1 MRRNIESGTLQAEMP
16 IKLAAEKMGNV
27 ASAMTEV
34 VCIID
39 HTASVAEAARTLAD
53 MHVTGA
59 PVMLEERIVGVI
71 SQTDLLRAQDSATP
85 VTEVMNETVY
95 AVRPHD
101 PLFLAVRL
109 MVEQRIHRVIVV
121 NDDGQLHGVV
131 TSMDVLRVL
140 AHGVSAESP
149 LDYVDLRALTITTS

>member
-1 MRRNIESGTLQAEMP
+1 MP

-34 VCIID
+34 VCIVD
-39 HTASVAEAARTLAD
+39 DTATVAEAAHTLAD

-59 PVMLEERIVGVI
+59 PVMHDERIVGVI

-85 VTEVMNETVY
+85 VAEVMNETVY

-101 PLFLAVRL
+101 PLLLAVRL

-121 NDDGQLHGVV
+121 NDDGQLHGVLS
-131 TSMDVLRVL
+131 SMDVLRVL
-140 AHGVSAESP
+140 AHGVSADSA
-149 LDYVDLRALTITTS
+149 LDYVDLRALSITTG